1 MEDLLSRSVLYGWK
15 QNLKSGDLNIED
27 HLLGHGKKTK
37 SSLCG
42 SIFQSIN
49 IE

>member
-27 HLLGHGKKTK
+27 HLLGHGKKT
-37 SSLCG
+37 SLVYVDQ
-42 SIFQSIN
+42 FFRA
-49 IE
+49 